1 MGVITAVNGGIAGV
15 DALAGGYLAGHFG
28 FSSVF
33 WVMALIA
40 LIAAGCV
47 LVMTDETSIDT
58 PVPMDWL
65 GTLLLV
71 IAVGTALVAINEAA
85 KLAAAKWVL
94 VVILAVVCVL
104 SALTFWRREGAT
116 AHPLVTTTYLKARS
130 TWALLTTTLL
140 TMTGVFAIMNGIIP
154 ALAQD
159 GEVGA
164 GMAAEVV
171 SLYTLTPYAIAGL
184 AMGPVAGTLAGRI
197 GYHKVLRIGLAGT
210 IIGLI
215 LTIFSVYHPTPAF
228 LLIISIF
235 VGITYAGIGNIML
248 NGLGIELSPA
258 DNPGYLPGL
267 NAGAF
272 NLGAGMS
279 FAVLCAIN
287 TAAGMGQHGYVVTTV
302 AGAILLCAAFA
313 FSLLIPKH
321 APQQ

>member
-1 MGVITAVNGGIAGV
+1 
-15 DALAGGYLAGHFG
+15 
-28 FSSVF
+28 
-33 WVMALIA
+33 
-40 LIAAGCV
+40 
-47 LVMTDETSIDT
+47 
-58 PVPMDWL
+58 
-65 GTLLLV
+65 
-71 IAVGTALVAINEAA
+71 
-85 KLAAAKWVL
+85 
-94 VVILAVVCVL
+94 
-104 SALTFWRREGAT
+104 
-116 AHPLVTTTYLKARS
+116 
-130 TWALLTTTLL
+130 
-140 TMTGVFAIMNGIIP
+140 
-154 ALAQD
+154 
-159 GEVGA
+159 
-164 GMAAEVV
+164 MAAEVV

-279 FAVLCAIN
+279 FAVLYAIN